1 MVHGKVQGNVENKI
15 MKATIDDIK
24 QELWLRLREKKHIV
38 WETKDG
44 QQIPI
49 QDLSD
54 THLINII
61 DCCDGTKYD
70 FQTRL
75 EQAIQSELLNG

>member
-1 MVHGKVQGNVENKI
+1 
-15 MKATIDDIK
+15 MKASIDDIK
-24 QELWLRLREKKHIV
+24 KELWLRLREKKHIV

-61 DCCDGTKYD
+61 DCFEGAKYD
-70 FQTRL
+70 FLNLL
-75 EQAIQSELLNG
+75 EQYIQSELLNG